1 MRMYTFASSNISG
14 SQMPFFIHQA
24 LCERS
29 QDPSLLSAT
38 PGTIY
43 PAWPVMDA
51 AQEALKLQRE
61 DLALLDGAGAEA
73 CGWDGSE
80 LETKDGRIGPI
91 LSMRVPEVQEDLDL
105 FGKTVKRL
113 EGISA
118 T

>member
-1 MRMYTFASSNISG
+1 MYTFASSNISG

-29 QDPSLLSAT
+29 QDPSPLSAT